1 MNVRRPK
8 SFTIALTANV
18 NCSKWGFNVMKKLTL
33 GKLIS
38 PFSDLHSLCLALSDE
53 ELASFIEK
61 HFKDPR

>member
-18 NCSKWGFNVMKKLTL
+18 NCSKWGCNVVKKLGL

-38 PFSDLHSLCLALSDE
+38 PFSGLDSLCLALSDE
-53 ELASFIEK
+53 ELASFIKK

>member
-18 NCSKWGFNVMKKLTL
+18 NCRKWGCNVMKKLRL

-38 PFSDLHSLCLALSDE
+38 PFSDLNSLCLALSEE
-53 ELASFIEK
+53 ELVSFIEK
-61 HFKDPR
+61 HFNDPR

>member
-1 MNVRRPK
+1 MNVSRPK

-18 NCSKWGFNVMKKLTL
+18 NCSKWACNVIKKLRL

-38 PFSDLHSLCLALSDE
+38 PFSDLNSRCLALSDE